1 MGHAAR
7 VFGAVTGSPELR
19 RLGLAF
25 AGFNAA
31 EWGVWIAMLVY
42 AHGHG
47 GATTAGV
54 VAIAQLVPAAVC
66 APFAATL
73 VDRHL
78 PVRVLAGGY
87 FAQGAA
93 MGETAAALLAG
104 GQPVLAY
111 ALAAVAAS
119 AVTITRPTQAALLP
133 ALARTPDELT
143 AVNVAS
149 GWIES
154 ASVLAGPA
162 LAGFSSLV
170 FATMAA
176 VGVGSA
182 LLVRRIPGRRPR
194 EARRTPP
201 RAASA
206 RLWRA
211 SARSHAIR
219 SLDCSSA
226 CSARSSCSSA
236 RSTYCSW
243 CWRSGCST
251 SGIRAPAT

>member
-201 RAASA
+201 RGGVREVVERFRTLA
-206 RLWRA
+206 RHPEPRLLVGLLGA
-211 SARSHAIR
+211 QFVLIGA
-219 SLDCSSA
+219 LDVLFVVLA
-226 CSARSSCSSA
+226 L
-236 RSTYCSW
+236 
-243 CWRSGCST
+243 GCST